1 MWEKPP
7 QTWQK
12 KVMENEK
19 EKTTLETLIPET
31 PKPRKRKLLTDPEGI
46 RANCKVCKEV
56 GNLDNLIRHGI
67 PVKNELGVELYGA
80 FEYVYFC
87 SESCKGVFL
96 IKI

>member
-1 MWEKPP
+1 
-7 QTWQK
+7 
-12 KVMENEK
+12 MENEK

-31 PKPRKRKLLTDPEGI
+31 PKPRKRKLLTDSVTLW
-46 RANCKVCKEV
+46 AKCKVCKEA
-56 GNLDNLIRHGI
+56 GNLENLIRHQL
-67 PVKNELGVELYGA
+67 PVKNLAGVVLNGA